1 MKPNFNLDD
10 LKRENVYRVPE
21 DYFDR
26 LPSRIMQRVQTAPPE
41 TSEASSWLP
50 KPLRLTLAGSG
61 FAAVFATVFLL
72 NTQENTQPQ
81 SDFLAQVPQ
90 TEIVNYLLA
99 SEQMERSD
107 LALLNP
113 TDQDFTHEFIA
124 ANTAEIRRE
133 LEEMPLD
140 EPYY

>member
-1 MKPNFNLDD
+1 L
-10 LKRENVYRVPE
+10 
-21 DYFDR
+21 
-26 LPSRIMQRVQTAPPE
+26 A
-41 TSEASSWLP
+41 
-50 KPLRLTLAGSG
+50 LAGSG

-81 SDFLAQVPQ
+81 TDFLAQVPQ

-107 LALLNP
+107 LAVLNA